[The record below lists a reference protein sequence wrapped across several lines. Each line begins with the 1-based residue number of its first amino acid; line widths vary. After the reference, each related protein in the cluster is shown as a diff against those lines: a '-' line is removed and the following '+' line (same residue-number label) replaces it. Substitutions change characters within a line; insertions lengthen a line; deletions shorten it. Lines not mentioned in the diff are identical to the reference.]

1 MFLQL
6 YTGHKEVLKSIF
18 GRALEYLM
26 KIFHKKGHTFVFTAG
41 KADRV
46 GKAIN
51 DIDHLKT
58 SWYLKLLLV
67 VVTSFR

>member
-1 MFLQL
+1 
-6 YTGHKEVLKSIF
+6 
-18 GRALEYLM
+18 M